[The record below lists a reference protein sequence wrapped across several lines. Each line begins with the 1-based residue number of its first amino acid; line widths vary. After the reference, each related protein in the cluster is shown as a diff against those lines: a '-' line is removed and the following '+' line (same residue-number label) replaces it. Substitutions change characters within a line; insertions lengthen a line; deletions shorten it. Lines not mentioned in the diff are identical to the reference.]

1 MSEQTKNDI
10 IDGMASEIA
19 DMTMNGASDEELK
32 EAIDNSKDI
41 IDNLKNDIID
51 SLKVDFRNLYFDP
64 YTEQKIYCDEKEV
77 KAEVSAFD
85 VAMGNERIELDELI
99 DRNADKIIKIMIAA
113 TNDDIEPY
121 ALEMAIKYILH
132 DTVDMAMWNFS
143 NTATFRAEFADNGWM
158 DHICS
163 NCGYTVND
171 DVHVQ
176 YDWNY
181 CPNCGARFVK
191 KPKSYISNASDIV
204 NAITKKCF

>member
-32 EAIDNSKDI
+32 EAIDYSKDI
-41 IDNLKNDIID
+41 IDNLKTDIID
-51 SLKVDFRNLYFDP
+51 SLKVDFRNLYS
-64 YTEQKIYCDEKEV
+64 T
-77 KAEVSAFD
+77 
-85 VAMGNERIELDELI
+85 
-99 DRNADKIIKIMIAA
+99 
-113 TNDDIEPY
+113 
-121 ALEMAIKYILH
+121 
-132 DTVDMAMWNFS
+132 
-143 NTATFRAEFADNGWM
+143 NTATFRAEFARNGWM

-181 CPNCGARFVK
+181 CPNCGAKFIK
-191 KPKSYISNASDIV
+191 GSAKNDEEKSFEEAADELI
-204 NAITKKCF
+204 KKCF